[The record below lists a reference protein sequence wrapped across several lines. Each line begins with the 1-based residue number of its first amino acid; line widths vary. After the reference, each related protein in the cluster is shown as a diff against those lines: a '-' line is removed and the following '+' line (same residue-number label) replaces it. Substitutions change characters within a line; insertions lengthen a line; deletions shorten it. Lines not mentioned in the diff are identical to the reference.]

1 MRNRIL
7 LLVLAVA
14 FLGLTGCANQAKE
27 LREQKANLQEQL
39 RMCEGERESLLAN
52 IDELQAEKQTLQQ
65 QLAEAQQEAGQQEE
79 LLSQLRAEQAR
90 LEEQRAELQSLV
102 KDLSG
107 VEVQSRREGNFIVVE
122 NDILFALGKIDLTEE
137 AKGALQEVLQYLL
150 SHPSTKIRI
159 DGHTDGVP
167 IRNAPFEDN
176 YHLSAMR
183 AHSVM
188 TYLVENGMDPARGYI
203 CGFGPNRP
211 VVEPEEPTAPV
222 AENRR
227 VEILVMPEGS
237 RSISEIL
244 EGFEE

>member
-7 LLVLAVA
+7 SLVLAVA
-14 FLGLTGCANQAKE
+14 FLGLTGCTQLKE
-27 LREQKANLQEQL
+27 LRQQKANLQEQL
-39 RMCEGERESLLAN
+39 KMCEGERESLLAN
-52 IDELQAEKQTLQQ
+52 IDELQGEKQTLQN
-65 QLAEAQQEAGQQEE
+65 QLAAAQEMSSRQEE
-79 LLSQLRAEQAR
+79 LLSQLADEQAR
-90 LEEQRAELQSLV
+90 MEQQREELQKLV

-122 NDILFALGKIDLTEE
+122 NDILFALGKTDLTDD
-137 AKGALQEVLQYLL
+137 AKTTLKQVLQYLL
-150 SHPSTKIRI
+150 SRPSVKIRI

-188 TYLVENGMDPARGYI
+188 IYLVENGMDPSRAFI

-227 VEILVMPEGS
+227 VEILVMPEGT